1 MQASIHKDVNTT
13 LPRVYNYYTATRFRQ
28 VNLIDRLYPDTRSV
42 ELSHWAV
49 PGGEGAWQEW
59 SFEDVVQQNFE
70 PTSLGEQFGPT
81 WSTHWFKV
89 NFQVPD
95 EWAGSEVRLRWGSN
109 SEAAVWSPDGS
120 ILQGLST
127 GDTGSLRTDFTIT
140 NSYEAGSPPYT
151 LYIEMAANRLL
162 GASPGDL
169 IDPPDPEMRFTLSR
183 AEISQLDSRI
193 YKLTRDLEVLYQ
205 LAEQLM
211 PDQRGYQ
218 ALYTANQMVNSIT
231 AGDDS
236 VASDLADQ
244 YLAKGNG
251 ERAHTLAAIGNCH
264 IDSAWLWPYSETKRK
279 VARSFSSQLKLM
291 EDYPEHIFVAS
302 QAQQWSWC
310 KQYFPELFTRIKSR
324 VAEGRFLPVGSTW
337 VEMDGNIPSGES
349 FIRQYLHGQKFYQQE
364 LGITCKE
371 FWLPDTFGYSAQ
383 IPALMKHVGLT
394 RFLTQKLSWN
404 TVNKF
409 PHHSFLWEGIDGTTV
424 LAHFPPGDSY
434 SMSVTVTEA
443 LHTVNNLQDK
453 GRAGTSA
460 FLFGYGDGG
469 GGPTQDMLER
479 ARRLKDTDGCPRM
492 QMMNPDELFGRLEK
506 DQHNLCRWVGE
517 LFLERHNGTYT
528 TQADM
533 KRLCRETEF
542 KLRDAEFLLSQ
553 AVAVLGPAAA
563 SSLLQQSLLTLDG
576 AWKKTMLNQFHD
588 VLPGSGIAIIYPE
601 ATRLYQEAMTAAQD
615 VFHNAANAIFGS
627 EGEMMQVV
635 INTLQWPRTQ
645 VVKVSAATDPQ
656 QEKQTYQQVGVN
668 QQEEKAYQ
676 KEGETYQYIMVEA
689 PSMGSAPVEAITP
702 TSTVTI
708 DEVDGVFVVTNGLVR
723 AEVNAWGQVISL
735 QVTGD
740 PRDVF
745 RGADG
750 TQLVGNQLVL
760 YDDQPIYWDAWDVM
774 DYHLETPQVLNADGS
789 GYTVTPVSVVESGP
803 LVVKLR
809 WDVIISAHSTLTQDI
824 ELTAA
829 SPYLTCTTS
838 VTWGENRKFL
848 KALFDTSI
856 HSQRASFDIQFG
868 HLERPTH
875 MNTSW
880 DSARYEVCGHK
891 WADLSEYDWGL
902 AVLNN
907 SKYGWMAR
915 GHTLALS
922 LLRSPKAPDDTA
934 DMHHHT
940 FQYALL
946 PHTGTLQEADIV
958 RRGYEFN
965 NPLTLLQVPHD
976 RSEWS
981 AASVEG
987 SGAVVHTI
995 KPAEDGSGDLVLRL
1009 YESNAAKTKIT
1020 LKVSWPVTS
1029 VKKCNGL
1036 EEVGEELSFTQA
1048 DGVTSIPLSLTPFSI
1063 YALRIT
1069 LQDSR

>member
-1 MQASIHKDVNTT
+1 MFMVESRKMSDPGVQASIHKDVNTT

-302 QAQQWSWC
+302 Q
-310 KQYFPELFTRIKSR
+310 
-324 VAEGRFLPVGSTW
+324 
-337 VEMDGNIPSGES
+337 
-349 FIRQYLHGQKFYQQE
+349 
-364 LGITCKE
+364 
-371 FWLPDTFGYSAQ
+371 
-383 IPALMKHVGLT
+383 HVGLT

-615 VFHNAANAIFGS
+615 VFHNAANAIF
-627 EGEMMQVV
+627 
-635 INTLQWPRTQ
+635 
-645 VVKVSAATDPQ
+645 
-656 QEKQTYQQVGVN
+656 
-668 QQEEKAYQ
+668 
-676 KEGETYQYIMVEA
+676 
-689 PSMGSAPVEAITP
+689 
-702 TSTVTI
+702 
-708 DEVDGVFVVTNGLVR
+708 
-723 AEVNAWGQVISL
+723 
-735 QVTGD
+735 
-740 PRDVF
+740 
-745 RGADG
+745 
-750 TQLVGNQLVL
+750 
-760 YDDQPIYWDAWDVM
+760 
-774 DYHLETPQVLNADGS
+774 
-789 GYTVTPVSVVESGP
+789 
-803 LVVKLR
+803 
-809 WDVIISAHSTLTQDI
+809 
-824 ELTAA
+824 
-829 SPYLTCTTS
+829 
-838 VTWGENRKFL
+838 
-848 KALFDTSI
+848 
-856 HSQRASFDIQFG
+856 
-868 HLERPTH
+868 
-875 MNTSW
+875 
-880 DSARYEVCGHK
+880 
-891 WADLSEYDWGL
+891 
-902 AVLNN
+902 
-907 SKYGWMAR
+907 
-915 GHTLALS
+915 
-922 LLRSPKAPDDTA
+922 
-934 DMHHHT
+934 
-940 FQYALL
+940 
-946 PHTGTLQEADIV
+946 
-958 RRGYEFN
+958 
-965 NPLTLLQVPHD
+965 
-976 RSEWS
+976 
-981 AASVEG
+981 
-987 SGAVVHTI
+987 
-995 KPAEDGSGDLVLRL
+995 
-1009 YESNAAKTKIT
+1009 
-1020 LKVSWPVTS
+1020 
-1029 VKKCNGL
+1029 
-1036 EEVGEELSFTQA
+1036 
-1048 DGVTSIPLSLTPFSI
+1048 
-1063 YALRIT
+1063 
-1069 LQDSR
+1069 